1 VDHYRR
7 LFVVAEFR
15 ALFAAQLAAA
25 CGMTMQG
32 LALSVLV
39 YDRTRS
45 PLLAAV
51 AISGVYVPQ
60 AIGVMTLSSA
70 ADRLPPRLL
79 LAGSDAVRAGSF
91 VLLAAGV
98 LPVWLMLAVVTA
110 PGLLYGAVGGARYL
124 LLTDILPG
132 DGYILGRSALTIA
145 VGGMQI
151 AGYAVGG
158 TVLAEV
164 GPLPAMRIAAV
175 LAAAAFCGDRFGLR
189 ARPAQGPGRVSLRAS
204 WQGNLALLA
213 DRRLGRLL
221 LGQWIPNGLIVGVE
235 ALYVPYAG
243 QRAAVLFIA
252 SAAGMLAGY
261 YAVGRAR
268 SKPRLSLPLYL
279 LLAAPYLVF
288 ITRPALPAAAAIA
301 AVACTGYAGTLGLQ
315 QLFADAVPAAQRGQA
330 FSLAAAGQLTSQ
342 GAAAWAGGALAELV
356 PAGTA
361 MAVLAGLSVLSSLV
375 LILPIHTLEV
385 SHETDPLRTEHP
397 GLRRSG
403 RLRPPRGDA
412 GL

>member
-1 VDHYRR
+1 MDTYRR
-7 LFVVAEFR
+7 LFAVPEFR

-39 YDRTRS
+39 YERTRS

-60 AIGVMTLSSA
+60 AIGVMALSSA

-79 LAGSDAVRAGSF
+79 LAGTDAVRAVSF
-91 VLLAAGV
+91 LLLATGV
-98 LPVWLMLAVVTA
+98 LPVGFMLAVVLA

-124 LLTDILPG
+124 LLTDILSG
-132 DGYILGRSALTIA
+132 DGYILGRSMLTIA

-164 GPLPAMRIAAV
+164 GPLPALWIATA
-175 LAAAAFCGDRFGLR
+175 LAAAAFCGDRFWLR
-189 ARPAQGPGRVSLRAS
+189 ARPAQGQGRVSLRAS
-204 WQGNLALLA
+204 WRGNRALLA
-213 DRRLGRLL
+213 DHRLGRLL
-221 LGQWIPNGLIVGVE
+221 LSQWVPNGLIVGVE

-252 SAAGMLAGY
+252 SATGMLFGY

-268 SKPRLSLPLYL
+268 SKARLSLPLYL
-279 LLAAPYLVF
+279 LLAAPYLAF
-288 ITRPALPAAAAIA
+288 ITHPAVPVAAAVS

-330 FSLAAAGQLTSQ
+330 FSLAAAGQLTAQ
-342 GAAAWAGGALAELV
+342 GAAAWASGALAEAV
-356 PAGTA
+356 PVSIAIT
-361 MAVLAGLSVLSSLV
+361 VIAGLSILSSLV
-375 LILPIHTLEV
+375 LLLPIQASEASRDTH
-385 SHETDPLRTEHP
+385 PLRTEHP
-397 GLRRSG
+397 GHDGAGSRSG
-403 RLRPPRGDA
+403 RLRPPR
-412 GL
+412 

>member
-1 VDHYRR
+1 VDTYRR
-7 LFVVAEFR
+7 LFAVAEFR

-79 LAGSDAVRAGSF
+79 LAGSDAVRAASF
-91 VLLAAGV
+91 ALLAAGV
-98 LPVWLMLAVVTA
+98 LPVWLMLAVITA

-124 LLTDILPG
+124 LLTDILPA

-151 AGYAVGG
+151 VGYAVGG

-164 GPLPAMRIAAV
+164 GPLPAMRIATV

-189 ARPAQGPGRVSLRAS
+189 ARPAQGQGRVSLRAS
-204 WQGNLALLA
+204 WQGNRALLA

-221 LGQWIPNGLIVGVE
+221 LGQWVPNGLIVGVE

-243 QRAAVLFIA
+243 RQAAILFIA
-252 SAAGMLAGY
+252 SAAGMLVGY
-261 YAVGRAR
+261 YVIGRAR
-268 SKPRLSLPLYL
+268 SKPSLPLYL

-288 ITRPALPAAAAIA
+288 VTHPALPVAAALS

-315 QLFADAVPAAQRGQA
+315 QLFADAIPAGQRGQA
-330 FSLAAAGQLTSQ
+330 FSLAAAGQLTAQ
-342 GAAAWAGGALAELV
+342 GVAAWASGALAELV
-356 PAGTA
+356 PVSTA
-361 MAVLAGLSVLSSLV
+361 IAIIAALSVLSSLV
-375 LILPIHTLEV
+375 LLLPIKTPEA
-385 SHETDPLRTEHP
+385 SHDTHPLRTEHP
-397 GLRRSG
+397 GLGRSG
-403 RLRPPRGDA
+403 RVRPPR
-412 GL
+412 